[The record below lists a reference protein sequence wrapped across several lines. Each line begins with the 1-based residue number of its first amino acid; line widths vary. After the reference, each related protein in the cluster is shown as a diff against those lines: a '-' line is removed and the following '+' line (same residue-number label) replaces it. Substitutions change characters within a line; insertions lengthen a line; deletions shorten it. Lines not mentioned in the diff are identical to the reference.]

1 MKKRKKKKKKDAIN
15 QRHLRV
21 FSHKLFLKSER
32 KTCINQ
38 NISSRQCNNIR
49 NIATVQKVMNHY
61 RPTKHLYNFNI
72 IIGFDQ

>member
-1 MKKRKKKKKKDAIN
+1 M
-15 QRHLRV
+15 
-21 FSHKLFLKSER
+21 FSHKLFVKSGM

-38 NISSRQCNNIR
+38 NISSRQCDNIS

-72 IIGFDQ
+72 IIGFGQQYNTGKITGS